1 MRIVSDLVMTAKRK
15 NKEEGEEKE
24 EDEMGTMGKV
34 KSVFIKATYMSR
46 VHDALKVYA
55 YIEDSS

>member
-1 MRIVSDLVMTAKRK
+1 MTAKRK

-34 KSVFIKATYMSR
+34 KSIVIKATYMSR